1 MFARSVAARRPSP
14 RVATASLLVAALAT
28 ALACSED
35 RTPTGP
41 DLKAGSSSP
50 LVVTPTTLEFAS
62 PTATAATITATVQF
76 VGLITASSSS
86 TTCATVSPLSVPAT
100 KPPGSSLYVATFT
113 VTPAAVGS
121 CTITVTDK
129 KGRQVQ
135 VPVEV
140 KADVGDI
147 RSETLVAGMTHTCG
161 LTSGGT
167 AHCWGTNGSGQLG
180 DGSTTHR
187 TAPTAVSGTL
197 TFAGLTAGF
206 GHTCGLTSGGTAH
219 CWGSN
224 FDGQLGDGTTT
235 SSSTPQLVN
244 GFTFQP

>member
-1 MFARSVAARRPSP
+1 
-14 RVATASLLVAALAT
+14 
-28 ALACSED
+28 
-35 RTPTGP
+35 
-41 DLKAGSSSP
+41 
-50 LVVTPTTLEFAS
+50 
-62 PTATAATITATVQF
+62 
-76 VGLITASSSS
+76 
-86 TTCATVSPLSVPAT
+86 VSPLSVPAT

-147 RSETLVAGMTHTCG
+147 QRETLVAGWTHTCG

-167 AHCWGTNGSGQLG
+167 AHCWGTNGFGQLG
-180 DGSTTHR
+180 DGSTTDR

-197 TFAGLTAGF
+197 TFARLTAGGDHTCGLTSAGAAYCWGRNVEGQLGDNSNSDSPTPVLVSLPAEVTGF
-206 GHTCGLTSGGTAH
+206 ARLTAGGGHTCGLTSGGTAH
-219 CWGSN
+219 GWGSN

-244 GFTFQP
+244 GFTFRP